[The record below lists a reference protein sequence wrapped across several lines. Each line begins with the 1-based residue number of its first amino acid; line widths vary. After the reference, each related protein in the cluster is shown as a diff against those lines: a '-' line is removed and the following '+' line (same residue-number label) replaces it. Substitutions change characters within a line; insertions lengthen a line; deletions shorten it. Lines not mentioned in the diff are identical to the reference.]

1 MKFSDHVGKGV
12 WTMMSRGLVVLYGV
26 ITLALMKVLV
36 KEEFGT
42 LSFFQL
48 LFTMLYTFSDNFAL
62 QAIVKFGLEPDAD
75 LEALLSTS
83 ATLLAGFFSLV
94 LIAFFAFSTPLAD
107 LLKQPQLPALLPYL
121 LLLAFVTIPRAI
133 FFKVL
138 QMRFRMRDMFFVDLA
153 NFGVSS
159 VVIFVMLVTGRV
171 HTALDVVQ
179 VTIASAALSSI
190 VATLLSKSEVGLRY
204 KYVRHVYSKVYGYIK
219 FQSATGVVAVFQQQ
233 FDTLIVSAF
242 TGTVGVANYQGAK
255 NLYRIFDEIRN
266 ASVVFIFPATSR
278 YAGTHDWAS
287 LKTMLNKAISFL
299 YLAIVPLAV
308 FVAIAA
314 PLIYHTIWGHKYDE
328 SIPILRVLMIAG
340 IFLPMQIV
348 FPTAMTGLGRVKEL
362 LVAVTI
368 GFLADVALSLA
379 LLPSM
384 GVLGAAVAFVAAMG
398 IQAVLT
404 MRVVGKTVELSPRIW
419 MTQGARDALNFLR
432 ARRSRSS

>member
-12 WTMMSRGLVVLYGV
+12 WTMMSRGLVVVYGV
-26 ITLALMKVLV
+26 VTLALMKVLV

-42 LSFFQL
+42 LAFFQL

-83 ATLLAGFFSLV
+83 ATLLAGFFSAVFLV
-94 LIAFFAFSTPLAD
+94 FLVFSAPLTE
-107 LLKQPQLPALLPYL
+107 LLKQPALPELLPYL
-121 LLLAFVTIPRAI
+121 VLLALVTIPRAI

-159 VVIFVMLVTGRV
+159 AAIFVLLVMGRI
-171 HTALDVVQ
+171 HTALDVIQ
-179 VTIASAALSSI
+179 ITIAAGALSSI
-190 VATLLSKSEVGLRY
+190 VATALCRTEVGLRY
-204 KYVRHVYSKVYGYIK
+204 KFVREVYSKVYGYIK
-219 FQSATGVVAVFQQQ
+219 FQSATGVIAVFQQQ

-242 TGTVGVANYQGAK
+242 TGTIGVANYQGAK

-266 ASVVFIFPATSR
+266 ASVVFLFPATSR
-278 YAGTHDWAS
+278 YAGTRDWAS

-299 YLAIVPLAV
+299 YLAIVPLALG
-308 FVAIAA
+308 VAIAA
-314 PLIYHTIWGHKYDE
+314 PFIYHTIWGHKFDE

-340 IFLPMQIV
+340 LVLPLQIV
-348 FPTAMTGLGRVKEL
+348 FPTTMTGLGRVKEL
-362 LVAVTI
+362 LQAVTI
-368 GFLADVALSLA
+368 GFIADVVLSLV
-379 LLPSM
+379 LLPTM
-384 GVLGAAVAFVAAMG
+384 GVVGAALAFVAAMA

-404 MRVVGKTVELSPRIW
+404 MRVVGKTVSLEPRSW
-419 MTQGARDALNFLR
+419 LTQGVRDGMNFLR
-432 ARRSRSS
+432 SRRTK